1 MIHKKMTR
9 MLCTG
14 FSASTSQ
21 SYRYRVL
28 LSFFIT
34 TRVFNVGEKK
44 GYFQKRKS
52 PGKFL
57 PFILEI
63 IVDFLEFFN

>member
-1 MIHKKMTR
+1 MTR

>member
-1 MIHKKMTR
+1 MIHWKMTR

-14 FSASTSQ
+14 FSANNSQ

-34 TRVFNVGEKK
+34 TRVFNVEGKKRLFSEK
-44 GYFQKRKS
+44 KS

-63 IVDFLEFFN
+63 IVVFLEFFN

>member
-1 MIHKKMTR
+1 MIHWKMTR

-34 TRVFNVGEKK
+34 TRVFNVGGKK
-44 GYFQKRKS
+44 GYFQKRKAQES
-52 PGKFL
+52 FYHL
-57 PFILEI
+57 F
-63 IVDFLEFFN
+63 